1 MTSRASLQAELAD
14 RLRSANEA
22 RWMVEDVL
30 GPSSEADERAIETL
44 GDMAARRLGGEPLQ
58 YVLGSWPF
66 RSVELAVDARAL
78 IPRPETERVVEV
90 ALAEARRQLEATGS
104 GGEPRVVDLGTG
116 SGAIALSIAVELG
129 EDHPKLRVVAT
140 DVDASALAL
149 AAANRRRVAAA
160 HPTVAGQVEL
170 RSGSWFDAL
179 DPGWRGRIVLLVS
192 NPPYVSEAE
201 WATLEPE
208 VRREPYGA
216 LVAGDGKDGT
226 PGFAA
231 VEAVLSDARE
241 WLAPEAAVVVEM
253 APHHAGPARELAAA
267 GYSHVRVEPD
277 LAGRPRALV
286 ARR

>member
-1 MTSRASLQAELAD
+1 
-14 RLRSANEA
+14 
-22 RWMVEDVL
+22 MVEEVL
-30 GPSSEADERAIETL
+30 GPSSEADERAIVTL
-44 GDMAARRLGGEPLQ
+44 DEMAARRLGGEPLQ
-58 YVLGSWPF
+58 YVLGSWSF
-66 RSVELAVDARAL
+66 RGVEIAVDPRAL
-78 IPRPETERVVEV
+78 IPRPETEQVVEV
-90 ALAEARRQLEATGS
+90 ALAEARRHLSATGS
-104 GGEPRVVDLGTG
+104 DGERRVVDLGTG

-129 EDHPKLRVVAT
+129 EDHPQLRVVAT
-140 DVDASALAL
+140 DVDVSGLAL
-149 AAANRRRVAAA
+149 AMANRRRVAMA
-160 HPTVAGQVEL
+160 HPSVAGQVEL

-179 DPGWRGRIVLLVS
+179 EPGWRGRVVLLVS

-208 VRREPYGA
+208 VRREPYLA

-231 VEAVLSDARE
+231 VEAVLSDARG
-241 WLAPEAAVVVEM
+241 WLAPGAAVVVEM

-267 GYSHVRVEPD
+267 AGYSHVRVEQD